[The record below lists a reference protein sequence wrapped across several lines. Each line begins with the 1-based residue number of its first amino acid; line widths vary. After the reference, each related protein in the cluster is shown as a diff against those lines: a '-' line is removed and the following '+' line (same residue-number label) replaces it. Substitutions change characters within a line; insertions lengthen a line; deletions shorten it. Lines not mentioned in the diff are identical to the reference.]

1 MSVGQIIGWLLVGA
15 VGSLTIVAGWRYYV
29 DTQVP
34 VKLRAGGS
42 VETNLWDRGFVTAN
56 GTWVTENDGQ
66 SDALQYTNLAC
77 YRSDG
82 TCRAATAEI
91 LAATTLSLNTVTYKI
106 TRWSETT
113 LMFTNSE
120 SPCTE
125 FTYPI
130 SRANQRIVGTRSSK
144 KSADEACPVADE
156 VVQLTLVD
164 GAKVTKAQEQ
174 EANARAQPVAW
185 ASLAALWMFVLSG
198 LFRRGGTVEYAE
210 A

>member
-1 MSVGQIIGWLLVGA
+1 MSAGRIIGWLLLGA
-15 VGSLTIVAGWRYYV
+15 VGSLAIVAGWRYYA

-56 GTWVTENDGQ
+56 GTWVTENGGEPDP
-66 SDALQYTNLAC
+66 LQYTNLAC
-77 YRSDG
+77 YRSDN

-91 LAATTLSLNTVTYKI
+91 LAATTLSLSTATYKI

-113 LMFTNSE
+113 LIFTNSE

-125 FTYPI
+125 FTYSI
-130 SRANQRIVGTRSSK
+130 SRANQRIVGTRSSRK
-144 KSADEACPVADE
+144 GANEACPVDDE
-156 VVQLTLVD
+156 IVQLTLVD

-174 EANARAQPVAW
+174 AANARAQPVAW
-185 ASLAALWMFVLSG
+185 ASLAALWVFVLSG
-198 LFRRGGTVEYAE
+198 LFRRGGEMEYAE